1 MKRRHESEE
10 VFFDLMSEAR
20 FETVDT
26 VCLPLPGDEEAGEEN
41 VEIYIFKYTGE
52 ASQ

>member
-26 VCLPLPGDEEAGEEN
+26 IYFPLPGDEKSGEEN
-41 VEIYIFKYTGE
+41 VEIYIFRYTE
-52 ASQ
+52 EPR